1 MRNVLHMIEIQLKER
16 VKVFDFG
23 VYSTMADSGRH
34 FLIKD
39 IVILYCRQISTK
51 LAMSYV
57 HVQFLHWQFS
67 LAKNIKINSCDM
79 KLWNIN

>member
-1 MRNVLHMIEIQLKER
+1 MINVLHMIEIQLKER

-39 IVILYCRQISTK
+39 IVILYKVLSIFVVKSQ
-51 LAMSYV
+51 LN
-57 HVQFLHWQFS
+57 WQCHTYMY
-67 LAKNIKINSCDM
+67 NSCTD
-79 KLWNIN
+79 NFH